1 MKKIILLSVL
11 TLIFSI
17 KISCQEITISGTITN
32 TTGDPLMYANIGLK
46 GFFDGSTSDEMGKYS
61 FTTNKKGKL
70 TLKVSY
76 VGYEPFEK
84 EISIQNND
92 VKVDFI
98 LKEIANELAT
108 VNITAGA
115 FVASDEKRTMNMR
128 AADIGTTAGA
138 VGDITGA
145 IETLPG
151 VQTANNENGLFVRG
165 GSGTESKIIIDEM
178 EVQNPYYSP
187 VPDVKQ
193 RGRFDPF
200 MFSGTV
206 FSSGGYSAL
215 YGQALSSTLI
225 LTSKG
230 LADSTNTGGGI
241 YAYGTNLFHVHR
253 WKNTSVY
260 IKGEYNN
267 MEPYHRTF
275 PQLTDWVKS
284 PENFSGKFIFRHK
297 FSENDIFK
305 FYYCQSSTE
314 LAINNEDVN
323 QLNATNLFSLTNH
336 NLYLNSTY
344 KKYFKDDQWS
354 VFLGTSYSKDKDEA
368 FISQA
373 NMSEDEK
380 LIQGKMIIT
389 NRSLPNCTFQ
399 FGLELHDRNIIG
411 KNDQTGGEINEF
423 YFADFVETNWLISNK
438 LAARIGLRH
447 EYSGLLKKNN
457 IAPRTSFAYTTGEH
471 SQVSLAYG
479 KFYQTPENAFLYY
492 THLLDF
498 ENATHYILNY
508 QWMKNKTTFR
518 VELFK
523 KEYQHL
529 IKNIL
534 SQNNSFDNSGSGYAN
549 GIEFFYRNKGLIRN
563 VDFWLS
569 YSYLDTERNYRNY
582 PITATPSFAAKHTF
596 SFVYKHWVSKIN
608 SMLGLSYAY
617 SSGRPYCNPT
627 KPDDEFHSDR
637 TSEYHNL
644 DLSISKMTKILGKNA
659 VIFAS
664 LKNVLGQNQIFG
676 YHYLPNDLGRIPIR
690 PSSIR
695 SFFIGCFI
703 STY

>member
-1 MKKIILLSVL
+1 MKKSIIVSLVIILFSVN
-11 TLIFSI
+11 IH
-17 KISCQEITISGTITN
+17 CQEVVISGSIIN
-32 TTGDPLMYANIGLK
+32 TKGEPLMYANIGLK
-46 GFFDGSTSDEMGKYS
+46 GFFDGTTSNELGKYS
-61 FTTNKKGKL
+61 FKTNKKRKL
-70 TLKVSY
+70 IIKASY
-76 VGYEPFEK
+76 IGYKPFEK
-84 EISIQNND
+84 EIIIENKD
-92 VKVDFI
+92 IVADFV
-98 LKEIANELAT
+98 LEELANELTT

-145 IETLPG
+145 IQTLPG
-151 VQTANNENGLFVRG
+151 VQTINAENGLFVRG
-165 GSGTESKIIIDEM
+165 GSGRESKIIIDEM

-215 YGQALSSTLI
+215 YGQALSSTLV

-241 YAYGTNLFHVHR
+241 YAYGANLFHVHR

-260 IKGEYNN
+260 LKGEYNN
-267 MEPYHRTF
+267 MDPYHKTF
-275 PQLTDWVKS
+275 PQITDWVKS
-284 PENFSGKFIFRHK
+284 PENLSGKFIFRHK
-297 FSENDIFK
+297 FSKSDIFK
-305 FYYCQSSTE
+305 FYYCQSGTK
-314 LAINNEDVN
+314 LAINNQDYNQPNVN
-323 QLNATNLFSLTNH
+323 NLFSLTNK
-336 NLYLNSTY
+336 NLYINSTY

-354 VFLGTSYSKDKDEA
+354 AYIGASYSKDEDDA
-368 FISQA
+368 FI
-373 NMSEDEK
+373 NKMNLSEDEK
-380 LIQGKMIIT
+380 LLQTKMIIT
-389 NRSLPNCTFQ
+389 NRSVSNVTFN
-399 FGLELHDRNIIG
+399 FGVELHSRNIIG
-411 KNDQTGGEINEF
+411 RNDQDDSEINEF
-423 YFADFVETNWLISNK
+423 YFSDFIESNWLISKK
-438 LAARIGLRH
+438 LAARVGLRH
-447 EYSGLLKKNN
+447 EYSGLLKKSNL
-457 IAPRTSFAYTTGEH
+457 APRASFAYSTGEY

-492 THLLDF
+492 TDLLDF
-498 ENATHYILNY
+498 ENATHLIVNY
-508 QWMKNKTTFR
+508 QWMKNKSTFR

-523 KEYQHL
+523 KGYQHL

-534 SQNNSFDNSGSGYAN
+534 NEPNSFDNSGSGYAN
-549 GIEFFYRNKGLIRN
+549 GIEFFYRNKGLIPN
-563 VDFWLS
+563 ADLWLS
-569 YSYLDTERNYRNY
+569 YSYLDTKRDYRNY
-582 PITATPSFAAKHTF
+582 PISATPSFAAKHTF
-596 SFVYKHWVSKIN
+596 SFVYKHWINKLN

-617 SSGRPYCNPT
+617 SSGRPYYNPV
-627 KPDDEFHSDR
+627 KPDSEFHTDR
-637 TSEYHNL
+637 TAAYHNL
-644 DLSISKMTKILGKNA
+644 DINISKMAKLLGKNA

-664 LKNVLGQNQIFG
+664 LKNVLGQDQIFG